1 MPLRR
6 LIITLAVIVP
16 FIALLAYGFFRDAR
30 YIPSPLVGRQ
40 APDFSVTLFNG
51 EKVKLA
57 DLHGKVVF
65 VNFWASW
72 CPPCI
77 AEAKELE
84 ATWQRLKSENVVFLG
99 IEIQDTEANGRDF
112 VGKFGV
118 TYPNGADSSGR
129 IAIDYGVWGIPES
142 FFIDPDGRIVY
153 KHVGGIDA
161 EILAAKAAEARQRII
176 TTKEG
181 KGDYQSIR

>member
-30 YIPSPLVGRQ
+30 YIPSPLVGRP
-40 APDFSVTLFNG
+40 APDFSVTLFSG

-57 DLHGKVVF
+57 DLRGKAVF

-77 AEAKELE
+77 AEAKNLE
-84 ATWQRLKSENVVFLG
+84 ATWQRLKDQNVVFVG
-99 IEIQDTEANGRDF
+99 IEIQDTEANGRAF
-112 VGKFGV
+112 LKEYGV
-118 TYPNGADSSGR
+118 TYPNAVDTSGR

-153 KHVGGIDA
+153 KHVGGIGP
-161 EILAAKAAEARQRII
+161 ETVTAKAAEARQRIM
-176 TTKEG
+176 TAKEG
-181 KGDYQSIR
+181 KGEYQSIR

>member
-6 LIITLAVIVP
+6 LIITLAVIMP
-16 FIALLAYGFFRDAR
+16 LIALLAYGFFRDAR

-40 APDFSVTLFNG
+40 APDFSVTLFSG

-57 DLHGKVVF
+57 DLRGKVVF

-77 AEAKELE
+77 AEAKNLE
-84 ATWQRLKSENVVFLG
+84 ATWQRLKDQDVVFVG
-99 IEIQDTEANGRDF
+99 IEIQDTEANGRAF
-112 VGKFGV
+112 LKEYGV
-118 TYPNGADSSGR
+118 TYPNAVDASGR
-129 IAIDYGVWGIPES
+129 IAIDYGVWGVPES

-153 KHVGGIDA
+153 KHVGGIGP
-161 EILAAKAAEARQRII
+161 EIVSAKASEARQKIM
-176 TTKEG
+176 TAKEG
-181 KGDYQSIR
+181 KGEYQSIR